1 MPQSLKVKVG
11 VRYHNVTLVTA
22 LLRALAAISWLLPRR
37 AILWLGD
44 SILSLFRYEVR
55 IGGGPWQQGIPVRR
69 EMLLDGEAAAE
80 S

>member
-1 MPQSLKVKVG
+1 MWEAWWEAHKLEVYVG
-11 VRYHNVTLVTA
+11 
-22 LLRALAAISWLLPRR
+22 RALAAISWLLPRR